1 MKGRG
6 SGSYSQWQPKG
17 CPGTWAITPY
27 SSFRSPSPC
36 PLSLTASFKTL
47 FLVISFFSGSI
58 LEAYKR
64 GRQGEGEGERE
75 KLGLKSATPVHC
87 WGWLGWGLSTFFKR
101 KKIVSPMIY
110 LYRIPIDSVDHTGL
124 IRNWRFQRLN
134 IRAREEVYIGIQMK
148 GKAQWSSVFAAA
160 IQTLGSPVKLGYK
173 TLQDAHCYSHPG
185 LPYHQGRRLVTPTI
199 TGQLKFPCSA
209 PVRFFLGYFRLRSA
223 YK

>member
-87 WGWLGWGLSTFFKR
+87 WGRLGWGLSTFFKR

-134 IRAREEVYIGIQMK
+134 IRAREEDLHWDSNEGKSSMK
-148 GKAQWSSVFAAA
+148 LCIRCCYPDSGEPREAGVQNPARHSLLLSPRAPLSPGKKAGY
-160 IQTLGSPVKLGYK
+160 THHHRPVEIPL
-173 TLQDAHCYSHPG
+173 LCSCQILPG
-185 LPYHQGRRLVTPTI
+185 LLQAEKCI
-199 TGQLKFPCSA
+199 
-209 PVRFFLGYFRLRSA
+209 
-223 YK
+223 